1 MRAGTRS
8 PAPEAAESAA
18 SGGRKSIEPEEMSS
32 MAEGF
37 TIATFKHVADG
48 LQEGQFSVGERRRA
62 SRLDD
67 LDPIYRELLD
77 RPITVTLAVIGP
89 DGRPGLT
96 PMWFDHDG
104 EKILVNTAAQRPKC
118 GWIRNHPQLTI
129 LVVNPDNPYHWV
141 SIKCTVVNEVPED
154 GPDGARVTAQLDRI
168 WTKYTGAEPP
178 YGLRDPAIDEKRV
191 LFECRIDR
199 IATFGKP

>member
-1 MRAGTRS
+1 MRGGTRS
-8 PAPEAAESAA
+8 PAPKAADPVAL
-18 SGGRKSIEPEEMSS
+18 GGRKSIEPEEMSS

-77 RPITVTLAVIGP
+77 RPIIVTLAVIGP